1 MDVIKGK
8 YIAVGII
15 VSCTKLIEDAESIK
29 GKRTWDKSE
38 ENKYFLMC
46 LLEVKVF

>member
-1 MDVIKGK
+1 MHVIKGK
-8 YIAVGII
+8 YIVIGII
-15 VSCTKLIEDAESIK
+15 VSCTELIEDAESIR
-29 GKRTWDKSE
+29 GKCTWDKSE